1 MTRIDFYV
9 AATAGR
15 DARLDIAARLAD
27 KAFGRG
33 HRVFIQASSPELA
46 REIDDYLWSF
56 RPASFLPHT
65 LASEQPDA
73 SVVIGWDQDPAPHDD
88 VLINLAPTAPPFFS
102 RFERVAEVVTQD
114 PESLDQLRAAWRFYR
129 DRGYPLNK
137 HDL

>member
-9 AATAGR
+9 AASVGS

-33 HRVFIQASSPELA
+33 HRVFIQTGSPDLAEEL
-46 REIDDYLWSF
+46 DDYLWSF
-56 RPASFLPHT
+56 RPASFLPHA
-65 LASEQPDA
+65 LASEKPDA
-73 SVVIGWDQDPAPHDD
+73 DVVIGWAQDPAPHDD
-88 VLINLAPTAPPFFS
+88 VLINLAPTAPAFFS